1 MGAYGRIIENAR
13 GAQQPHARLRWR
25 VPWGAANGRAKVP
38 SILGASEIREHERAC
53 IGSKATV
60 HPNPPFGLCRKG
72 ETPSARV
79 SVGDLLGDEN
89 FTSALHSRARE
100 CAGTSSLDECMSV
113 QIRLI

>member
-13 GAQQPHARLRWR
+13 GAQLEQPHARLRWR

-60 HPNPPFGLCRKG
+60 HMYGLNPPYWLVPKG
-72 ETPSARV
+72 ENSWETLRETKNVLVHYTQGRASAPVRLVYRV
-79 SVGDLLGDEN
+79 
-89 FTSALHSRARE
+89 
-100 CAGTSSLDECMSV
+100 
-113 QIRLI
+113 